1 MEKRPAAG
9 DAPARPRRKTVPSEK
24 GGHRSQR
31 AGRFA
36 AMRGKRWFRLP
47 DKRGNHESV
56 SAGKDAQAA
65 RPDPFAAPFVVAVL
79 PVVGADCGHG
89 TCPANASGVAV
100 RRGGAVFRQARQ
112 REPRRDAPSGAR
124 VDQHQG
130 SLPRLLSGPRR
141 RHPARPGHGLVPA
154 GRRARAPH
162 FRIHPA
168 HPAHRVDSADHLLV
182 RHRPDGQGVHHLDR
196 RHRALRHQFLCGR
209 AHDQSGLSPDGQA
222 LRRDELA
229 AFLDRSRS
237 RWRGAG

>member
-65 RPDPFAAPFVVAVL
+65 RPDPFADPFVVAVL

-89 TCPANASGVAV
+89 TCPANASGVSV

-112 REPRRDAPSGAR
+112 RKPRRDAPSGAR

-141 RHPARPGHGLVPA
+141 RHPGLGLAMGWFRLAEGLARPIFEFIRPIRPSRG
-154 GRRARAPH
+154 
-162 FRIHPA
+162 FR
-168 HPAHRVDSADHLLV
+168 
-182 RHRPDGQGVHHLDR
+182 
-196 RHRALRHQFLCGR
+196 
-209 AHDQSGLSPDGQA
+209 
-222 LRRDELA
+222 
-229 AFLDRSRS
+229 
-237 RWRGAG
+237 